1 MAPRAKPV
9 TCARMKTTALTSRA
23 SRTSSSSCLPCTST
37 RRARFA
43 RDGLELR
50 KVRRGPEK
58 KNTWL
63 TTAQAAATE
72 MPNALK
78 SLVTA
83 FSAVPDP
90 MLRYKQLLHFAE
102 KLEPLAVEHQTPENK
117 VEGCVSQ
124 VWVKGRLEEDGT
136 VTFQAESDSQLTK
149 GLAALLVKGLSG
161 AEPEAIVSLE
171 PSFIEMLGLKQSLT
185 PSRNNGFL
193 NMFLKM
199 QKITQELASS
209 AGSAGSDARNI
220 PMSKKIENALRDNFN
235 PSSLDIQD
243 DSASH
248 AGHRPDSADG
258 GTHFRVEIV
267 SDSFEGMNTIKRHKA
282 IYGVLA
288 DYMEPSGSIHALS
301 LSTKTPAEV

>member
-1 MAPRAKPV
+1 M
-9 TCARMKTTALTSRA
+9 
-23 SRTSSSSCLPCTST
+23 
-37 RRARFA
+37 
-43 RDGLELR
+43 
-50 KVRRGPEK
+50 
-58 KNTWL
+58 
-63 TTAQAAATE
+63 Q
-72 MPNALK
+72 
-78 SLVTA
+78 
-83 FSAVPDP
+83 
-90 MLRYKQLLHFAE
+90 
-102 KLEPLAVEHQTPENK
+102 
-117 VEGCVSQ
+117 
-124 VWVKGRLEEDGT
+124 
-136 VTFQAESDSQLTK
+136 

>member
-1 MAPRAKPV
+1 M
-9 TCARMKTTALTSRA
+9 
-23 SRTSSSSCLPCTST
+23 
-37 RRARFA
+37 
-43 RDGLELR
+43 
-50 KVRRGPEK
+50 
-58 KNTWL
+58 
-63 TTAQAAATE
+63 Q
-72 MPNALK
+72 
-78 SLVTA
+78 
-83 FSAVPDP
+83 
-90 MLRYKQLLHFAE
+90 
-102 KLEPLAVEHQTPENK
+102 
-117 VEGCVSQ
+117 
-124 VWVKGRLEEDGT
+124 
-136 VTFQAESDSQLTK
+136 

-288 DYMEPSGSIHALS
+288 D
-301 LSTKTPAEV
+301 